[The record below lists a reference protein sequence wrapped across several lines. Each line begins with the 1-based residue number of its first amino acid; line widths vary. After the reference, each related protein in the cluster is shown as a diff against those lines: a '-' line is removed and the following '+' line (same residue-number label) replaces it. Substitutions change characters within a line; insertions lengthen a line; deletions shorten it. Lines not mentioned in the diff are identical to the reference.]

1 MESVEPLGRL
11 SEAILR
17 WRREA
22 QAEMFL
28 SERTIEKYA
37 SNMERYAEKA
47 RERGIRSWADADRAL
62 VLAYVSQGGPAPATA
77 RNRLVAARTLHQFLA
92 CSEGAATDPTAGIR
106 PAKLTRTVPD
116 TLAEAEIARVLA
128 ACEDGTW
135 FGVRDRALLELAYS
149 TGARATELRDMLV
162 TDVREAEGA
171 VLLRG
176 KGAKHRMGYL
186 SPSAA
191 AALQAWRRL
200 RPAVAPAD
208 EPHLFVSQ
216 ALGRFSEQGLWG
228 VFVRRGQLAGLTRR
242 LHPHTLRH
250 SFATHLLR
258 HGADVRAIQLL
269 MGHESIATTQVYL
282 RAEDAVLREVHAR
295 CQQQPGSPAVA
306 PQGGVRGLPGARK
319 ARKRKRA
326 TEGTGRDEGDEEVQR
341 GGLREAA
348 KAWVR
353 KPLLRRP

>member
-37 SNMERYAEKA
+37 SNMDRYAA
-47 RERGIRSWADADRAL
+47 LAASRGCRTWADADRSL

-77 RNRLVAARTLHQFLA
+77 RNRLVAARTLHQFLVCA
-92 CSEGAATDPTAGIR
+92 GGDSTDPTAGIR

-116 TLAEAEIARVLA
+116 TLTEAEIAALLT
-128 ACEDGTW
+128 ACGDGTW
-135 FGVRDRALLELAYS
+135 FGVRDRAILELAYS
-149 TGARATELRDMLV
+149 TGARSSELRDILV
-162 TDVREAEGA
+162 ADVREAEGA
-171 VLLRG
+171 VLIRG
-176 KGAKHRMGYL
+176 KGAKHRIGYL
-186 SPSAA
+186 SATAA
-191 AALQAWRRL
+191 AALQAWRSL
-200 RPAVAPAD
+200 RSAVAPEG

-228 VFVRRGQLAGLTRR
+228 VFVRRGQLAGLKRR
-242 LHPHTLRH
+242 LHPHVLRH

-295 CQQQPGSPAVA
+295 CQQQPGSAAVA
-306 PQGGVRGLPGARK
+306 PQGGVRGLPGARR
-319 ARKRKRA
+319 ARKRSRA
-326 TEGTGRDEGDEEVQR
+326 TEGHRRDAG
-341 GGLREAA
+341 A
-348 KAWVR
+348 
-353 KPLLRRP
+353 